1 MYTSKELSK
10 KIAEAGFKAGSK
22 ALWSF
27 NKNDKNKWSLVFPTI
42 MTIKTYSNVL
52 SAYDIIYDIC
62 IKYPKQ
68 FFGEDEDEYGF
79 YYEQYTQEIFYLLQ
93 QGKTQKEI
101 EDYIIKNSILLK

>member
-1 MYTSKELSK
+1 MIISK
-10 KIAEAGFKAGSK
+10 KLQDKLVKNG
-22 ALWSF
+22 WN
-27 NKNDKNKWSLVFPTI
+27 NKIELDF
-42 MTIKTYSNVL
+42 
-52 SAYDIIYDIC
+52 IYDIC